1 MFVKRK
7 SDTIVESRMMS
18 SRVLCMELELR
29 VMKRLEIFAS
39 RREER
44 GQGRGSL
51 RFSSS
56 VGQSSTLR
64 EVGDIVIVTERRPKL

>member
-18 SRVLCMELELR
+18 SRVFCMELELR

-64 EVGDIVIVTERRPKL
+64 EVGDIVIVTGRRPKL

>member
-1 MFVKRK
+1 
-7 SDTIVESRMMS
+7 
-18 SRVLCMELELR
+18 MELELR
-29 VMKRLEIFAS
+29 VIKRLEIFAS

-44 GQGRGSL
+44 GQGRGSW

-64 EVGDIVIVTERRPKL
+64 EVGGLVIVTGVRPKL

>member
-1 MFVKRK
+1 
-7 SDTIVESRMMS
+7 
-18 SRVLCMELELR
+18 MELELR

-44 GQGRGSL
+44 GQGRGSW

-56 VGQSSTLR
+56 FGQSSTLR
-64 EVGDIVIVTERRPKL
+64 EVGSIFIVTWVRPKL

>member
-1 MFVKRK
+1 
-7 SDTIVESRMMS
+7 
-18 SRVLCMELELR
+18 MELELR

-44 GQGRGSL
+44 GQGRGSW

-64 EVGDIVIVTERRPKL
+64 EVGGIVIVNGVRPKLQWD